1 MKPYSAYKNSGIPW
15 LDKIPNHWEGHPVKY
30 HYNVQLGKM
39 LQNVASNP
47 SDQAVPYLKALHV
60 LWGDVLV
67 SDLPEMWASP
77 SELYQYGVKNGDL
90 LVCEGGEVGRA
101 GILKNLPKD
110 CIIQN
115 ALHRVR
121 AKDSE
126 ALVDY
131 LLYLLHAVEG
141 FEWFN
146 IICNKATI
154 AHFTR
159 EKFTDLKIPVPPRHE
174 QERIVT
180 FLDSKTAQ
188 IDDLISK
195 KEKMVELLKEELA
208 ATINRGVTRGLDL
221 KVEVRNSGGL
231 CLGNIPKH
239 WKLKKLKYLAALKS
253 QAAEES
259 SSAKLC
265 VDLENI
271 EGWTGKIIEAGQ
283 AQKVEGAKCFLAN
296 DVLFAKLRPY
306 LAKAY
311 RATEP
316 GVCGGEFL
324 VLRPSALINSD
335 FLFFNLVS
343 ERFIDVVNGA
353 TYGTKMPRA
362 SWDFIG
368 NLRIPY
374 PDKDEQTKIVEYL
387 KSVFEKTDSALK
399 RLLSGIAYLKEYR
412 AALISDV
419 VTGKI
424 DVRGI

>member
-1 MKPYSAYKNSGIPW
+1 MNRYPEYSNSDISW
-15 LDKIPNHWEGHPVKY
+15 LGKIPKHWKVKRLKYVARANQEALSESTPNDYEFNYVDIGNVGLEEGIK
-30 HYNVQLGKM
+30 LGERINFAK
-39 LQNVASNP
+39 AP
-47 SDQAVPYLKALHV
+47 SRARRVVRQGDTIVSTVRTYLKAVAHIDFEPKDIV
-60 LWGDVLV
+60 CSTGFAVISPGAVLV
-67 SDLPEMWASP
+67 PKFLYYILRSEKIIDRVEALSVGVSYPAINA
-77 SELYQYGVKNGDL
+77 SELM
-90 LVCEGGEVGRA
+90 
-101 GILKNLPKD
+101 GIAAWYPPSLDEQKT
-110 CIIQN
+110 I
-115 ALHRVR
+115 A
-121 AKDSE
+121 
-126 ALVDY
+126 DY
-131 LLYLLHAVEG
+131 LDRR
-141 FEWFN
+141 
-146 IICNKATI
+146 
-154 AHFTR
+154 TR
-159 EKFTDLKIPVPPRHE
+159 
-174 QERIVT
+174 
-180 FLDSKTAQ
+180 Q
-188 IDDLISK
+188 IDNLISK

-208 ATINRGVTRGLDL
+208 ATINRSVTRGLDL

-231 CLGNIPKH
+231 CLGNIPRH
-239 WKLKKLKYLAALKS
+239 WKLKKLKYLAALKN

-311 RATEP
+311 RATDP

-374 PDKDEQTKIVEYL
+374 PDKGEQAKIVKYL

-412 AALISDV
+412 ATLISDA